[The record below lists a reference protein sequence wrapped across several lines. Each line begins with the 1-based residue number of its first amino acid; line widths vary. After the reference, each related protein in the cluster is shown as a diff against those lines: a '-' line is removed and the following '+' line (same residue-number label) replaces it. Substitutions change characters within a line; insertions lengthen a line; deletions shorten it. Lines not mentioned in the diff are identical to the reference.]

1 MIGAAF
7 VLIFSVSKDI
17 PQTFVKKKYWPFSAS
32 LSNGLDI
39 MCVCSG
45 LGQALAAWVFL
56 W

>member
-7 VLIFSVSKDI
+7 FLFFSVSKDI
-17 PQTFVKKKYWPFSAS
+17 PQTFVKKKYWPFSAT

-39 MCVCSG
+39 MCVSG
-45 LGQALAAWVFL
+45 LGQALAVCVIL